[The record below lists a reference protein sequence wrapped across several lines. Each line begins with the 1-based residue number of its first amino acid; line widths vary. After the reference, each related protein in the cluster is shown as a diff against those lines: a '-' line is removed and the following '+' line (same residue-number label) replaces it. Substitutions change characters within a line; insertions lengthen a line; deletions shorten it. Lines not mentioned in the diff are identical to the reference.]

1 MFGAP
6 LLVGGLAISVAAVP
20 GLAGCSA
27 ASPTGSAPAQASQRV
42 DSIVASETAK
52 VPSGGAAAKIPGNAE
67 PTVVRAT
74 KKPAT
79 SKIDKKV
86 AGLSDRRLAAQVIFG
101 CTDSANARA
110 QRNMASA
117 GVGGIVLLGSRPPR
131 SLKVQ
136 LRSVQDAAP
145 KGHRVYIAS
154 DEEGGTVQR
163 LAPLIYRLPSA
174 ETMGQWSNRK
184 VRKTAKKYA
193 KRMNSLGVDISLAPV
208 ADLRVP
214 GSYLDRL
221 NRAFSSNPKR
231 VGKKVNA
238 WASGTEKAGVT
249 PVLKHWPGHG
259 HAVDTH
265 KYAARV
271 PSLKKLRKA
280 DLIPFDKA
288 MAGDSARAVM
298 VAHVQSKGLTRAG
311 QPATQS
317 KRAIR
322 ILRQQAGPDRVIM
335 TDSLS
340 MAAASSARGLSHPQ
354 AVVKALAAGVDWAM
368 VCTNSIR
375 STITQVLKAIK
386 QGDLSRSALRD
397 SAKRIL
403 EMDRR

>member
-6 LLVGGLAISVAAVP
+6 LLVGGLAISIGAIPCLSGCASAETAQ
-20 GLAGCSA
+20 LAPYTSVLA
-27 ASPTGSAPAQASQRV
+27 
-42 DSIVASETAK
+42 VASTK
-52 VPSGGAAAKIPGNAE
+52 PSPAGESSAE
-67 PTVVRAT
+67 PAGTQPTVETVSSQSAGNR
-74 KKPAT
+74 
-79 SKIDKKV
+79 IEKKV

-110 QRNMASA
+110 QRSMASE

-145 KGHRVYIAS
+145 QGHRVHIAS

-193 KRMNSLGVDISLAPV
+193 KRMDSLGVGISLAPV

-221 NRAFSSNPKR
+221 NRAFSSDPR
-231 VGKKVNA
+231 TVGKKVDA
-238 WASGTEKAGVT
+238 WATGTQKAGVT

-271 PSLKKLRKA
+271 PALKKLRKA

-288 MAGDSARAVM
+288 MEGDSAPAVM
-298 VAHVQSKGLTRAG
+298 VAHVQSKGLTEAG

-354 AVVKALAAGVDWAM
+354 AVVKSLAAGVDWAM
-368 VCTNSIR
+368 VCTNSVR
-375 STITQVLKAIK
+375 STVTEVRKAIK
-386 QGDLSRSALRD
+386 RGDLSRSQLRD
-397 SAKRIL
+397 SAKRIIL
-403 EMDRR
+403 LGRG